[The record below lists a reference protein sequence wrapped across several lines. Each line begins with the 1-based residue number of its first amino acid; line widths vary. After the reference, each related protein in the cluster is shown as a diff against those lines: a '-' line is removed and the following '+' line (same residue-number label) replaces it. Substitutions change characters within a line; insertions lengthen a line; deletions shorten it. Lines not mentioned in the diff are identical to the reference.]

1 MPTTNQLT
9 DRVVAVTLLKGGV
22 GKTTIAANLAHE
34 LARLGL
40 RVLVADGDPTAFIS
54 TILTGADY
62 ATGTTLSDILGSD
75 DIDVREA
82 VRPAWAPWQPNPKI
96 PWGEGGALAGRP
108 AGHLD
113 VLHADPDLAKQ
124 ASSMGSRALQRMR
137 HALFRSG
144 SSPLAADYDV
154 VLIDCQPS
162 PDLSSEMAVMA
173 SGSLLLITQPEAGS
187 ARGMELAVA
196 FAQQLAKDYDHEVKI
211 GGIVINMFDGRLGE
225 HRRVQDEITDW
236 ASANLAQDDM
246 GVVGHVWG
254 NPIPR
259 RSAITGATAE
269 RRPVASSLA
278 AGRELPRLERM
289 SMMRAH
295 AALVPI
301 FTLLAMGAVYMVNPQ
316 LMPEL
321 IARLQEEKM
330 PEAMRAVLFPVDP
343 EALPE
348 ELEFPPGDR
357 SPSGGGPDSDDRV
370 DATDRV
376 SIRAS
381 A

>member
-1 MPTTNQLT
+1 MPTAQAMI
-9 DRVVAVTLLKGGV
+9 DRVIAVTLLKGGV
-22 GKTTIAANLAHE
+22 GKTTITANLAHE

-62 ATGTTLSDILGSD
+62 ATGITLSDVLGSD
-75 DIDVREA
+75 EIDVREA
-82 VRPAWAPWQPNPKI
+82 VRPAWAPWQPNPQI
-96 PWGEGGALAGRP
+96 PWGDGGALAGRA
-108 AGHLD
+108 AGHID
-113 VLHADPDLAKQ
+113 VLHSDPDLAKQ

-137 HALFRSG
+137 HVLFRSG
-144 SSPLAADYDV
+144 ASPLAAEYDV

-196 FAQQLAKDYDHEVKI
+196 FAQQLAKDYDHEVKV

-225 HRRVQDEITDW
+225 HRRVQGEISDW
-236 ASANLAQDDM
+236 ASANLPQDDA

-269 RRPVASSLA
+269 RRPVASSLVNA
-278 AGRELPRLERM
+278 RDLPRLERM
-289 SMMRAH
+289 SILRTH
-295 AALVPI
+295 ATLVPI
-301 FTLLAMGAVYMVNPQ
+301 FTLLAMGAVYVVEPQ

-321 IARLQEEKM
+321 ITSLREEQM
-330 PEAMRAVLFPVDP
+330 PEAMRAVLFPADP

-357 SPSGGGPDSDDRV
+357 EPIGTDVKSDGRV
-370 DATDRV
+370 AV
-376 SIRAS
+376 SVS

>member
-1 MPTTNQLT
+1 MLTTQQMI

-22 GKTTIAANLAHE
+22 GKTTITANLAHE
-34 LARLGL
+34 LARLGQ

-62 ATGTTLSDILGSD
+62 ATGITLSDILGSD

-82 VRPAWAPWQPNPKI
+82 VRPAWAPWQPNPDI

-108 AGHLD
+108 AGHVD
-113 VLHADPDLAKQ
+113 VLHSDPNLAKQ

-154 VLIDCQPS
+154 ILIDCQPS

-173 SGSLLLITQPEAGS
+173 SGSLLLVTQPEAGS

-196 FAQQLAKDYDHEVKI
+196 FAQQLASDYDHQVKI
-211 GGIVINMFDGRLGE
+211 GGIIINMYDGRLGE
-225 HRRVQDEITDW
+225 HRRVQGEITDW
-236 ASANLAQDDM
+236 AAANLPQDDM
-246 GVVGHVWG
+246 GVAGHVWG

-259 RSAITGATAE
+259 RSAITAATAE
-269 RRPVASSLA
+269 RRPVASSLVS
-278 AGRELPRLERM
+278 GRGMPRLERM
-289 SMMRAH
+289 SMLRSH
-295 AALVPI
+295 ATLVPI
-301 FTLLAMGAVYMVNPQ
+301 FSLLAMGVVYVVSPQ

-321 IARLQEEKM
+321 IEQLQAEKM
-330 PEAMRAVLFPVDP
+330 PEAMRAVLFPADP
-343 EALPE
+343 EVLPE
-348 ELEFPPGDR
+348 ELEFPPGDDGPAARDVDR
-357 SPSGGGPDSDDRV
+357 SAKVAAS
-370 DATDRV
+370 V
-376 SIRAS
+376 SA
-381 A
+381 

>member
-1 MPTTNQLT
+1 MPTTQQMV

-22 GKTTIAANLAHE
+22 GKTTITANLAHE

-62 ATGTTLSDILGSD
+62 ATGITFSDVLGSN

-82 VRPAWAPWQPNPKI
+82 VRPAWAPWQPNLEI

-108 AGHLD
+108 AGHVD
-113 VLHADPDLAKQ
+113 VLHADPDLAKR

-144 SSPLAADYDV
+144 SSPLAAEYDV

-196 FAQQLAKDYDHEVKI
+196 FAQQLAKDYDHDVRV

-225 HRRVQDEITDW
+225 HRRVQGEITDW
-236 ASANLAQDDM
+236 ASANLPQDDM
-246 GVVGHVWG
+246 GIVGHVWG

-269 RRPVASSLA
+269 RRPLASSLVNT
-278 AGRELPRLERM
+278 RRWCP
-289 SMMRAH
+289 S
-295 AALVPI
+295 
-301 FTLLAMGAVYMVNPQ
+301 LLCWRWG
-316 LMPEL
+316 
-321 IARLQEEKM
+321 
-330 PEAMRAVLFPVDP
+330 
-343 EALPE
+343 
-348 ELEFPPGDR
+348 
-357 SPSGGGPDSDDRV
+357 SCTS
-370 DATDRV
+370 
-376 SIRAS
+376 
-381 A
+381 